1 MNRLII
7 CYKRYESMF
16 EEDDIEHN
24 EWRYYL
30 GTLEQFEL
38 ENPSYRIMFCYMPE
52 DNLLR

>member
-1 MNRLII
+1 MSRLII
-7 CYKRYESMF
+7 CYKRHESMF
-16 EEDDIEHN
+16 EDNDTEIN

-38 ENPSYRIMFCYMPE
+38 GNPNAKVIFCFTGE

>member
-1 MNRLII
+1 MGRLII
-7 CYKRYESMF
+7 CYKRYESTLQ
-16 EEDDIEHN
+16 ENDTEYS

-38 ENPSYRIMFCYMPE
+38 ENPTYKVILCFAPE